1 MGESRMKTILCVE
14 DNADNLK
21 VLQLMIGRL
30 RPGDRFIP
38 ARTAE
43 EAFEI
48 LNQVHPDLILMDV
61 NLPGM
66 SGIEAMSILRQ
77 PPHVPDIPVIAISA
91 HAMASN
97 INEGLQAG
105 FADYI
110 TKPIDMHLLDKAL
123 KTHLSE
129 VGLTQA
135 C

>member
-1 MGESRMKTILCVE
+1 MKTILCVE

-21 VLQLMIGRL
+21 VLQLMVGRL
-30 RPGDRFIP
+30 RPGDRFIS

-48 LNQVHPDLILMDV
+48 LDLVQPDLILMDI

-66 SGIEAMSILRQ
+66 SGIEAISILVQ
-77 PPHVPDIPVIAISA
+77 QQHTCHIPVIAISA
-91 HAMASN
+91 HAMKNN
-97 INEGLQAG
+97 ITEGLQAG
-105 FADYI
+105 FAGYI
-110 TKPIDMHLLDKAL
+110 TKPIDMGLLDRTINA
-123 KTHLSE
+123 HLSE